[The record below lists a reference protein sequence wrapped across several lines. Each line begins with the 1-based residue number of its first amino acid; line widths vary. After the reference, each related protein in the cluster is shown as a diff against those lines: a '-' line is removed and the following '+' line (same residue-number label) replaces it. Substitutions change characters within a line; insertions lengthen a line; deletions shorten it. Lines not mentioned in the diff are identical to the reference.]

1 MDSGAC
7 FDSTGVYRYRLWR
20 EWDVSKPSV
29 TFVMLNPSTAGA
41 KDDDPTIRRCLSFAR
56 SWGFGR
62 LEVVNLCA
70 YRATSPKALLAADE
84 PVGRDNGV
92 HFRAAVEN
100 ASLVVAAW
108 GNHGRNLAR
117 PAFGRPVYNLGLT
130 KLAQPRHPLYVLGTT
145 RPMVWSAAKPDDRR
159 PKTS

>member
-7 FDSTGVYRYRLWR
+7 FDSTGAYRYRLWR

-70 YRATSPKALLAADE
+70 YRATSPKGRWNC
-84 PVGRDNGV
+84 PV
-92 HFRAAVEN
+92 A
-100 ASLVVAAW
+100 
-108 GNHGRNLAR
+108 
-117 PAFGRPVYNLGLT
+117 
-130 KLAQPRHPLYVLGTT
+130 
-145 RPMVWSAAKPDDRR
+145 
-159 PKTS
+159 TSW